1 MFEQAKNVH
10 MAIQEVRKTEGKDAR
25 KARILASFAT
35 DLLEELA
42 TRSET
47 IALAIGKKISR
58 SPGGRKPTSPA
69 LQNVRPPKQG
79 GR

>member
-35 DLLEELA
+35 DFLEELA
-42 TRSET
+42 NRSET
-47 IALAIGKKISR
+47 IALAIGRKVSR
-58 SPGGRKPTSPA
+58 SSTGRKLTSPT
-69 LQNVRPPKQG
+69 LQNVVPPKQG